1 MSLIAP
7 PEWFKDA
14 VDNWPTAYFRSFLS
28 GQSRIASGSNVTVTS
43 SLPLYSGAP
52 VNLQYRDLDTDF
64 VIRKNRTTITP
75 RGEYGAFLRE
85 PAPTDDYLF
94 SGLALPNMED
104 GIDDVMIIVGAAAVQ
119 PLGAEPIFFSRTYG
133 ELDLSFLTGQTVVAI
148 TPTSAIEND
157 LTFFKRPQYRAATLA
172 FKKTGADSCVV
183 AQGQAHPEYVKNIPY
198 LNKVQEVTMATSVSK
213 AIHHLGVFF
222 DNVGSFGI
230 TFIEV
235 KSPHATPISFDF
247 SGVEESDAEGVSWDL
262 RTKGL
267 KQTASGVEVV
277 GGSRLLDYR
286 GFPLSD

>member
-14 VDNWPTAYFRSFLS
+14 VDNWPTVYFRSFLS

-43 SLPLYSGAP
+43 SPPLYGGAP
-52 VNLQYRDLDTDF
+52 INLQYRDLDTDF
-64 VIRKNRTTITP
+64 DIRKNRTTITP

-85 PAPTDDYLF
+85 PAPTADYLF

-133 ELDLSFLTGQTVVAI
+133 EFDLPFITGQTVVAI
-148 TPTSAIEND
+148 TPEDAIGID
-157 LTFFKRPQYRAATLA
+157 PTFFKRPQHRAATLA
-172 FKKTGADSCVV
+172 FKKTGADSCVF
-183 AQGQAHPEYVKNIPY
+183 ATGHAHPEYVKNIPY
-198 LNKVQEVTMATSVSK
+198 LNKVEETMIPTAVSK

-222 DNVGSFGI
+222 NSINFFGI

-247 SGVEESDAEGVSWDL
+247 SGVEESDAKGVSWDL

-267 KQTASGVEVV
+267 KQTASGFEVV

>member
-14 VDNWPTAYFRSFLS
+14 VDNWPTVYFRSFLS

-43 SLPLYSGAP
+43 SQPSYGGAP

-64 VIRKNRTTITP
+64 DIRKNRTTITP

-85 PAPTDDYLF
+85 PAPTATYLF

-119 PLGAEPIFFSRTYG
+119 PLGAEPLFYSTTYG
-133 ELDLSFLTGQTVVAI
+133 EFDLSFLTGSTAVAT
-148 TPTSAIEND
+148 TPESAIEID
-157 LTFFKRPQYRAATLA
+157 HTFFKRPQHRAATLA
-172 FKKTGADSCVV
+172 FKKTGADSCVF
-183 AQGQAHPEYVKNIPY
+183 AIGQAHPEYVKNIPY
-198 LNKVQEVTMATSVSK
+198 LNKVQEVTMASAVSK

-222 DNVGSFGI
+222 DNAGYFGI

-247 SGVEESDAEGVSWDL
+247 SGVEESDAKGVSWDL

-267 KQTASGVEVV
+267 KQTVSGVEVV